1 VYIAAIYPA
10 IRMVVVITHASFS
23 RDVLYSQ
30 SNRQRCHFESITMT
44 KPIKAAFTMDP
55 GSTEGVFT
63 PDLMRRLAQS
73 CIIIDER
80 PLESL
85 SDDRA
90 ANVLRLTDI
99 LITGW
104 GCPAI
109 DRKVLAIAPRLKLI
123 AHAAGTVKGFLSPE
137 VFDRGI
143 TVTHAAE
150 ANAVPVAEF
159 TLAAILF
166 TNKHVF
172 RFRDIYC
179 SDRSRA
185 RTIPLTCQP
194 IGNFKRTI
202 GIIGASRIGRRVIQ
216 LLKPFDYNVLLYD
229 PFIRPREA
237 AELGVES
244 VSLENLMRL
253 SDVVSVH
260 APALPSTYGMIDRNR
275 LSLMRDGTTLINTAR
290 GIIVDEA
297 DLIEELCTGRINAI
311 IDVTDPEVP
320 EPTSPLYKLPNV
332 FLTPHIA
339 GAIGG
344 ERERL
349 GEFIVEEI
357 ERYIADRPL
366 VSAISP
372 VALERMA

>member
-1 VYIAAIYPA
+1 MTEP
-10 IRMVVVITHASFS
+10 IR
-23 RDVLYSQ
+23 
-30 SNRQRCHFESITMT
+30 
-44 KPIKAAFTMDP
+44 AAFTMDP
-55 GSTEGVFT
+55 SSTEGVFT
-63 PDLMRRLAQS
+63 PELLYRLAQS
-73 CIIIDER
+73 CVIIDDR

-90 ANVLRLTDI
+90 LSILHRTDI

-109 DRKVLAIAPRLKLI
+109 DREVLAIAPHLKLI

-150 ANAVPVAEF
+150 ANAVAVAEF

-166 TNKHVF
+166 TNKQVF

-179 SDRSRA
+179 SDRG
-185 RTIPLTCQP
+185 RTRTVPLTNQR
-194 IGNFKRTI
+194 IGNFRRTI

-216 LLKPFDYNVLLYD
+216 LLRPFDFNVLLYD
-229 PFIRPREA
+229 PFVQLCEA

-260 APALPSTYGMIDRNR
+260 APALPSTYGMIDRNC
-275 LSLMRDGTTLINTAR
+275 LSLMREGTTLINTAR

-297 DLIEELCTGRINAI
+297 DLIDELCTGRINAI

-320 EPTSPLYKLPNV
+320 KPTSPLYNLPNV

-339 GAIGG
+339 GAIGV

-349 GEFIVEEI
+349 GEFIIGEI
-357 ERYIADRPL
+357 ERYVAGLPL
-366 VSAISP
+366 VSPISP
-372 VALERMA
+372 FALERMA

>member
-1 VYIAAIYPA
+1 
-10 IRMVVVITHASFS
+10 
-23 RDVLYSQ
+23 
-30 SNRQRCHFESITMT
+30 MT
-44 KPIKAAFTMDP
+44 KPIQAAFTMDP

-63 PDLMRRLAQS
+63 PELLYRLGQS
-73 CIIIDER
+73 CVIIDER

-85 SDDRA
+85 YDDRA
-90 ANVLRLTDI
+90 INVLHQTDI

-109 DRKVLAIAPRLKLI
+109 DGEVLAIAPRLKLI

-166 TNKHVF
+166 TNKQVF
-172 RFRDIYC
+172 RFRDIYR

-185 RTIPLTCQP
+185 RTAPLAAQP
-194 IGNFKRTI
+194 VGNFRRTI

-216 LLKPFDYNVLLYD
+216 LLKPFDFNVLLYD
-229 PFIRPREA
+229 PFVHLWEA

-253 SDVVSVH
+253 SDVVSIH

-275 LSLMRDGTTLINTAR
+275 LSLMREGSTLINTAR

-297 DLIEELCTGRINAI
+297 DLIDELCTGRINAV

-349 GEFIVEEI
+349 GEFIIEEI
-357 ERYIADRPL
+357 ERYIAGRPL
-366 VSAISP
+366 VSAINP
-372 VALERMA
+372 FALERMA